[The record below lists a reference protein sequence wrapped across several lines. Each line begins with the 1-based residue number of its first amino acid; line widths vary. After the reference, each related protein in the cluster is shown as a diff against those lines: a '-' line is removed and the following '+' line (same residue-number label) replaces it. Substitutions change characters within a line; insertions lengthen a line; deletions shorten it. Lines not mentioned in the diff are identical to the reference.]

1 MSTVLLVASWLVVA
15 AIHVDRADRA
25 RKRPPALVVFAWNAH
40 NAPGTIL
47 RGLIGEWR
55 RKGAAD
61 VIALN
66 EVWTRRD
73 ELDAIA
79 RDLGMKHYQE
89 QVGLRA
95 GATVSERGSTAVLIA
110 RDVEVLARRVIVL
123 TRWWWV
129 FSAKRR
135 HDGRRLERLRLRKA
149 GVVYKLTVVHGPTNG
164 PTGGNRWAFAEFL
177 AVLVRAVHVRKG
189 RVSVVVGDFNVKL
202 SWLRPW
208 AKRQDADVAGHNVDA
223 AVVAGGTV
231 TRKVLAKNGSDH
243 AAVAYKVQPR

>member
-1 MSTVLLVASWLVVA
+1 MSTVLLVASWLVLA

-40 NAPGTIL
+40 NAPGAVL
-47 RGLIGEWR
+47 RSLIGQWY
-55 RKGAAD
+55 GDDAD
-61 VIALN
+61 VVALN
-66 EVWTRRD
+66 EVWTRGD

-79 RDLGMKHYQE
+79 RTLRMKHHQE
-89 QVGLRA
+89 QVGPRA
-95 GATVSERGSTAVLIA
+95 GAVVSERGSTAVLVA
-110 RDVEVLARRVIVL
+110 ADVEVLARRVIVL

-149 GVVYKLTVVHGPTNG
+149 GVIYKVTVVHGPTNG

-177 AVLVRAVHVRKG
+177 AVLVRAVRVRKN
-189 RVSVVVGDFNVKL
+189 RVSVVVGDFNVGL

-208 AKRQDADVAGHNVDA
+208 AKRQNADAAGHGVDA
-223 AVVAGGTV
+223 AVVSGGTV
-231 TRKVLAKNGSDH
+231 TRRVLGKNGSDH
-243 AAVAYKVQPR
+243 PAVRYQVQPR